1 MSQRALVGRAE
12 VIAMLAGFG
21 QRSID
26 EIPEQIGSLELT
38 WLITKVESQ
47 YGVALDLSDE
57 TLSQMTTVS
66 SATAALA
73 RALADA
79 EHV

>member
-1 MSQRALVGRAE
+1 MSKQATPGRDE
-12 VIAMLAGFG
+12 VIAILAGLG
-21 QRSID
+21 HRNLD
-26 EIPEQIGSLELT
+26 EVPEQIGSLELT
-38 WLITKVESQ
+38 WLISKVEVD

-57 TLSQMTTVS
+57 TLRQMTTVS
-66 SATAALA
+66 SAVAALA